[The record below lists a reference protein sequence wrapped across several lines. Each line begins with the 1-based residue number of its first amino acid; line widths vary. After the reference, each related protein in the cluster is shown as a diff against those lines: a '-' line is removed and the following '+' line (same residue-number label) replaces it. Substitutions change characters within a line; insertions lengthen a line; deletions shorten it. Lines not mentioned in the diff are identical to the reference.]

1 MKFTNKENVAKVEA
15 YIEKYKDQIIS
26 DLIELA
32 KIPSISTEKTA
43 EDEPYGKECARML
56 EESVGFFK
64 KHGFDLDI
72 NRKCGYGTAAYGD
85 GDKTLCLLGHADVV
99 PVENQE
105 WTLCKPFEPVIIDN
119 NIVGRGCYDDKAGLV
134 EIVYAMRII
143 REMGVK
149 LNNKVLMYVGTSEEQ
164 GMYDLKEFV
173 KNEKMPD
180 VSIVVDGAYPYSSG
194 ERGRTAAYIKSNRKF
209 KKILD
214 INGGMAPNI
223 ILENVKA
230 KIEYDEKLY
239 NEIVEKAKSNERI
252 TVTLEDGNICIVA
265 TGISKHGADPDGS
278 LNAGYVLVKF
288 LGECENT
295 DKDDKAILADM
306 EDILL
311 HYFGE
316 SFHIEAYDEVFN
328 KLTCSNGI
336 IRVEDGCPKMSLDI
350 RYGTTIE
357 PETIEKNLKS
367 YSEFWDI
374 PEISSSAGFV
384 IPEDFPVCL
393 SLLDAFKFISGIQD
407 AKSIKM
413 VGCTY
418 SRLLKNS
425 LSVGI
430 VARYVEKRLKQPMG
444 HGNAHQPDESMCLDS
459 FFESLKLLTCYI
471 IEADDAMTKI

>member
-1 MKFTNKENVAKVEA
+1 MKFTNKENVAKVES
-15 YIEKYKDQIIS
+15 YIEKYKDEMIS

-43 EDEPYGKECARML
+43 EDEPFGKECARML
-56 EESVGFFK
+56 NESVGFFK
-64 KHGFDLDI
+64 KHGFDL
-72 NRKCGYGTAAYGD
+72 NVNKKLGYATAEYGE
-85 GDKTLCLLGHADVV
+85 GEKTLCLLGHADVV

-134 EIVYAMRII
+134 EIVYAVRII
-143 REMGVK
+143 REMGIK
-149 LNNKVLMYVGTSEEQ
+149 LNNKILMFVGSNEEQ
-164 GMYDLKEFV
+164 GMQDLKAFV

-180 VSIVVDGAYPYSSG
+180 VSFVVDGAYPYSSG
-194 ERGRTAAYIKSNRKF
+194 ERGRTAAYMKSNRKF
-209 KKILD
+209 KTIID
-214 INGGMAPNI
+214 INGGSAPNI

-230 KIEYDEKLY
+230 KIKYDEKLY
-239 NEIVEKAKSNERI
+239 NEITEKAKSNERI

-265 TGISKHGADPDGS
+265 TGISKHGADPEGS

-288 LGECENT
+288 LGECDNT
-295 DKDDKAILADM
+295 DKDDKMILADM
-306 EDILL
+306 EDILE

-336 IRVEDGCPKMSLDI
+336 IRTVDGCPDLSLDI

-367 YSEFWDI
+367 YSENWTAHD
-374 PEISSSAGFV
+374 ISSSAGFV
-384 IPEDFPVCL
+384 IPEDFPVGKAL
-393 SLLDAFKFISGIQD
+393 VDAFRFISGIQD
-407 AKSIKM
+407 AKSVKM

-425 LSVGI
+425 LSIGI
-430 VARYVEKRLKQPMG
+430 VARYIEQRLNQPMG
-444 HGNAHQPDESMCLDS
+444 HGNAHQPDESMCLKS
-459 FFESLKLLTCYI
+459 FFESLKLIVCYI
-471 IEADDAMTKI
+471 IEADEAMKNM